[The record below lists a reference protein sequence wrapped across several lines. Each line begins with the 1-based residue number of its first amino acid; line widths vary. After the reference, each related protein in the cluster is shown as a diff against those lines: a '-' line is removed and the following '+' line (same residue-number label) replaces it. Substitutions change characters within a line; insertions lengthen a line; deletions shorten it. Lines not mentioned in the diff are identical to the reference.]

1 MSDTNAGLPSVRVFY
16 KLAHPK
22 NEPPTI
28 DLSNLPGKLE
38 AADTKVKDVGAHV
51 YLRNYNVRADT
62 SKERFREWQDRQD
75 FRI

>member
-1 MSDTNAGLPSVRVFY
+1 MNDANAGLPSVHVFY

-38 AADTKVKDVGAHV
+38 AADTKVKE
-51 YLRNYNVRADT
+51 VRARASPNLKKYTVQADT
-62 SKERFREWQDRQD
+62 STECIREWQDGEYL
-75 FRI
+75 